1 MIYYNNNL
9 IFINPFIKN
18 IIINLFI
25 SILLINVV
33 LKKYTIFHISIFY
46 HYNSFEF
53 IFLIVTK
60 LLIIND
66 NEIITNITNY
76 IHYFFSLFGMFLH
89 FIFLEII
96 ELNFCNLSNNI
107 KRNIQDRADSEFND
121 LMIDNKELKI
131 KLDLDDVASSN
142 YKENIDS
149 GINEKEINE

>member
-1 MIYYNNNL
+1 
-9 IFINPFIKN
+9 
-18 IIINLFI
+18 
-25 SILLINVV
+25 
-33 LKKYTIFHISIFY
+33 
-46 HYNSFEF
+46 
-53 IFLIVTK
+53 
-60 LLIIND
+60 
-66 NEIITNITNY
+66 
-76 IHYFFSLFGMFLH
+76 MFLH
-89 FIFLEII
+89 LIFLEII